1 MAIAISYHDVDEPN
15 VATSV
20 ENQAT
25 TLNKANEAWKKV
37 KGTPEVSKY
46 KEQADNKNRMEA
58 EAEGTTIRQE
68 HKKVMARN
76 ILTEI
81 KKMCFQLEEL
91 DYEAMFVAIDTEQ
104 SLHNSG
110 TTEGQK
116 FLDKEVELLRKFGL
130 SVIGGNADGPV
141 KKQSVQHYVPACR
154 SSLTKNTAT
163 LHSVW
168 YDIEALPQFRFLPCE
183 KYQHF
188 RCRTGR
194 RAMSYK
200 QLAMGN
206 IVVDGLPPGITCKR
220 PSAYGV
226 DDLQAILHSKNS
238 ITIRSSSNATITP
251 DANCPSA
258 MNMTRIKTKA
268 LDRDEAVHP
277 SYDQELL
284 SFLNVNADFFPVE
297 KVLKKRQKKGE
308 TQYLV
313 KWQGY
318 SSKYNQWV
326 DAGSISKEALDMYKG
341 I

>member
-1 MAIAISYHDVDEPN
+1 MEES
-15 VATSV
+15 
-20 ENQAT
+20 
-25 TLNKANEAWKKV
+25 

-58 EAEGTTIRQE
+58 EGATIRQE
-68 HKKVMARN
+68 HKKVMARH

-104 SLHNSG
+104 NLHSSG

-130 SVIGGNADGPV
+130 SVIGV
-141 KKQSVQHYVPACR
+141 MLMVLLKKQPVQHLRTSVQE
-154 SSLTKNTAT
+154 LFN
-163 LHSVW
+163 
-168 YDIEALPQFRFLPCE
+168 E
-183 KYQHF
+183 KYYAG
-188 RCRTGR
+188 TGR

-226 DDLQAILHSKNS
+226 HDLQAILRSKNS

-251 DANCPSA
+251 VANCHQQ

-268 LDRDEAVHP
+268 LAWMKLFIHLRPRGTCSHSAGHIEDLHSCPENTEEDVHEEVEAGEEKEQEDEA
-277 SYDQELL
+277 
-284 SFLNVNADFFPVE
+284 ADFFPVE

-313 KWQGY
+313 KWHGY

>member
-1 MAIAISYHDVDEPN
+1 MD
-15 VATSV
+15 
-20 ENQAT
+20 
-25 TLNKANEAWKKV
+25 
-37 KGTPEVSKY
+37 
-46 KEQADNKNRMEA
+46 
-58 EAEGTTIRQE
+58 AEGATIRQE
-68 HKKVMARN
+68 HKKVMARH

-104 SLHNSG
+104 NLHSSG

-141 KKQSVQHYVPACR
+141 KEATRETLRTSVQE
-154 SSLTKNTAT
+154 LFN
-163 LHSVW
+163 
-168 YDIEALPQFRFLPCE
+168 E
-183 KYQHF
+183 KYYAG
-188 RCRTGR
+188 TGR

-226 DDLQAILHSKNS
+226 DDLQAILRSKNS

-251 DANCPSA
+251 VANCSSA
-258 MNMTRIKTKA
+258 NEHVSVSDESQM
-268 LDRDEAVHP
+268 LDLQDQDQGSSHDEAVQP
-277 SYDQELL
+277 SYDQEEPAVILL
-284 SFLNVNADFFPVE
+284 DIFEDLHSCPENTEEDVHEEVQAGEEKEQEDEAADFFPVE

-313 KWQGY
+313 KWHGY

-326 DAGSISKEALDMYKG
+326 DAGSISKEALDLYKG